1 MKIIQSNNYDVCI
14 GEKSLGHFNFSDYS
28 TSAILVDENTKK
40 HCLPLLLAEVSS
52 LSNSLIIEIKSG
64 EENKNISTCSLIWE
78 ELSKHNFDRNSL
90 LINLG
95 GGVIGDMGG
104 FSASTYKRGID
115 FIQIPTTLLAMADAS
130 VGGKLGIDFGVL
142 KNQVGLFKNPKSVLI
157 YPKFLKTLAENQ
169 LNSGLAEIVK
179 HALIADVNL
188 WNELKETSFSDLNWQ
203 EIIEKSVQLKNKI
216 ILNDP
221 FEKNARKQLNFGHTF
236 GHAIESYY
244 LEKGTPILHGESVF
258 LGIILELELSNIS
271 RKENSEI
278 KNFIL
283 SNFALPHCPSKSGIA
298 KHLTN
303 DKKNQSKKINFSLL
317 SGIGNCSIDNLFS
330 IDEL

>member
-1 MKIIQSNNYDVCI
+1 MKIICSDNYDVCI
-14 GEKSLGHFNFSDYS
+14 GEESLAHFNFSDYS
-28 TSAILVDENTKK
+28 TLAILVDENTKE
-40 HCLPLLLAEVSS
+40 HCLPLLLAQLPS
-52 LSNSLIIEIKSG
+52 LSNSLIIEIETG
-64 EENKNISTCSLIWE
+64 EENKNISSCSLIWE
-78 ELSKHNFDRNSL
+78 ELSKNSFDRNSL

-104 FSASTYKRGID
+104 FAASTYKRGID

-130 VGGKLGIDFGVL
+130 VGGKLGIDFSGL

-157 YPKFLKTLAENQ
+157 YPEFLETLAENQ
-169 LNSGLAEIVK
+169 LNSGFAEIVK

-188 WNELKETSFSDLNWQ
+188 WNQLKETPFSDVDW
-203 EIIEKSVQLKNKI
+203 EGIVIRSIQLKNKI
-216 ILNDP
+216 ILEDP

-244 LEKGTPILHGESVF
+244 LEKGTPILHGEAVF
-258 LGIILELELSNIS
+258 LGIILELELSNIT
-271 RKENSEI
+271 RQEKSEI

-283 SNFALPHCPSKSGIA
+283 SNFALPHCPSKSEIA
-298 KHLTN
+298 KYLTN
-303 DKKNQSKKINFSLL
+303 DKKNQNGKINFSLL
-317 SGIGNCSIDNLFS
+317 SRIGNCSIDNLFS